1 MLAIFYGKFS
11 DANDDLDSAKHYI
24 NDAETRKLQL
34 HLIVKC
40 LKYVFEKMLRCSEGY
55 FNGLP
60 KPTSTRWNQSMIG
73 CCLRLRENDESADR
87 SFSHFHFCYQGRS
100 WVCGRAGMEMDS
112 LSDASS
118 GSEAEWQPGYVGKA
132 PSEHA
137 PKAAFSTEPDLK
149 SASGSSSESASKC
162 DSDCYSKSE
171 LESESESPLLPLP
184 KPSPQQHHLNSK
196 GYVVF
201 YAYVPGKLCDDLLA
215 ASRSLS
221 ESAWSKLIGDGGV
234 QDECRMSAPAPKS
247 LTKELYQV
255 IAEGCETFFSGR

>member
-1 MLAIFYGKFS
+1 MFWYKQASARRFLMLAIFYGKFS

-132 PSEHA
+132 PFEHA

-149 SASGSSSESASKC
+149 SASSSESASKC
-162 DSDCYSKSE
+162 DSDC
-171 LESESESPLLPLP
+171 
-184 KPSPQQHHLNSK
+184 
-196 GYVVF
+196 
-201 YAYVPGKLCDDLLA
+201 
-215 ASRSLS
+215 
-221 ESAWSKLIGDGGV
+221 
-234 QDECRMSAPAPKS
+234 
-247 LTKELYQV
+247 
-255 IAEGCETFFSGR
+255 